1 MKKHLTPTEAAA
13 LIPDG
18 AVVTVSSSSGLGCPD
33 LMLKAIGERF
43 DATGHPRDIT
53 TLHPIAAGDM
63 SGIKGVDHIAK
74 KGLLKRII
82 GGSYPSG
89 PSSSEPPLIWQMITN
104 NEIPAYNIP
113 SGILFD
119 IHREAAAKRPGVLTK
134 IGIDTFVD
142 PERQGCAMNGL
153 ASSIRWSSM
162 CASRAT
168 TGCSFLDRA

>member
-1 MKKHLTPTEAAA
+1 
-13 LIPDG
+13 
-18 AVVTVSSSSGLGCPD
+18 
-33 LMLKAIGERF
+33 GERF

-119 IHREAAAKRPGVLTK
+119 IHRE
-134 IGIDTFVD
+134 
-142 PERQGCAMNGL
+142 
-153 ASSIRWSSM
+153 
-162 CASRAT
+162 
-168 TGCSFLDRA
+168 